1 MPAHRVVPDKTELRR
16 MIEHG
21 LTDQEI
27 ADLVFERSGQK
38 VTRQAVTMATARYGL
53 KERRPRYDELLPWRV
68 KTEHL
73 KSWDARMLR
82 AAARRRRG
90 GALSEADEKKLDSW
104 LTHLNEENATVLYDV
119 DLGFVW
125 AERLEGEDISSA
137 REIG

>member
-27 ADLVFERSGQK
+27 ADLVFEQSGQK
-38 VTRQAVTMATARYGL
+38 VTRSAVTMAAARYGL
-53 KERRPRYDELLPWRV
+53 NARRPRYDELLPWRV
-68 KTEHL
+68 KTKHL
-73 KSWDARMLR
+73 RSWDARMLR
-82 AAARRRRG
+82 AEARRRRG
-90 GALSEADEKKLDSW
+90 GALSEVDEKKLDSW
-104 LTHLNEENATVLYDV
+104 LAHLNEENATVLYDA